1 MFKIDW
7 PCAIG
12 GAVVG
17 YYTKG
22 KVESAKTNF
31 KRIYTGAVASLK
43 DSFSDYEPFQFQNTQ
58 SQGNGKPNGNGGTV

>member
-12 GAVVG
+12 GVVLG

-31 KRIYTGAVASLK
+31 KGIYTNAVNTIK
-43 DSFSDYEPFQFQNTQ
+43 ESFSEDSEKPQSGTQ
-58 SQGNGKPNGNGGTV
+58 AGTQGKQG